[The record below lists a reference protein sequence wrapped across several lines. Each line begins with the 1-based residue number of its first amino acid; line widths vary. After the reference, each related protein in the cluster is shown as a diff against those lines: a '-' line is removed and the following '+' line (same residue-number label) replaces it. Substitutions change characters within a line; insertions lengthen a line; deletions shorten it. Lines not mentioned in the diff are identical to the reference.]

1 MKAKHKEEVT
11 VFSKLENIYNGHNLD
26 INILAET
33 D

>member
-1 MKAKHKEEVT
+1 MKAKHEEEVT